1 VRACGGCTLCCKL
14 IPVEELGKKAG
25 QRCINCNTGK
35 GCRIYATRPW
45 SCREWSCL
53 WIKGTEDGTELQ
65 LRRPDRSHYVIDEVP
80 DIVRIT
86 NNETGE
92 VTQIDVMQI
101 WVDPSHPMAAE
112 DDAELKAMLER
123 QGIIALV
130 RFSSQ
135 RGYTL
140 WPPSRTPDGEW
151 HRSETQSADD
161 LRDAQ
166 REARFRFWSE
176 AAKRQA

>member
-1 VRACGGCTLCCKL
+1 LCCKL

-25 QRCINCNTGK
+25 QRCQHCNTGK
-35 GCRIYATRPW
+35 GCRIYAKRPW

-53 WIKGTEDGTELQ
+53 WIKGTEDGGELQ

-80 DIVRIT
+80 DIVRLT
-86 NNETGE
+86 NNDTGE
-92 VTQIDVMQI
+92 VTQFDVMQI
-101 WVDPSHPMAAE
+101 WCDPNHPMAVE

-123 QGIIALV
+123 QGILALV
-130 RFSSQ
+130 RFSSTKA
-135 RGYTL
+135 YTL
-140 WPPSRTPDGEW
+140 WPPSRSTTGDWMRTP
-151 HRSETQSADD
+151 TQDAED

-176 AAKRQA
+176 AAARER